1 MTEIQSKASEKP
13 VKYFPIFD
21 FKKRK
26 ENGLQEAGKVTS
38 LGLKSE
44 KIKKKVN
51 KKKRLPL
58 LNSNFQYAIDAGQKE
73 FDASRCKT
81 CNMLYTKG
89 EYFDEGHHRQYH
101 DMFVNSI
108 KFSGWKNERIVR
120 YFESGAKIIAVKPS
134 DPKYMLRKI
143 DDLFSIAD
151 LELGIGQN
159 VYSSLKPTSIF
170 LIYVTVDKRIGGFVS
185 AHEIDK
191 ANEVINDEGLV
202 DESKSLP
209 AEIGITRLWVHSNYR
224 RMKIASEMLDTLRAR
239 FIPNR
244 IIPKSGI
251 AFTDPTDDGKKFVQN
266 YTGNSNLLV
275 FQIY

>member
-108 KFSGWKNERIVR
+108 KI
-120 YFESGAKIIAVKPS
+120 
-134 DPKYMLRKI
+134 
-143 DDLFSIAD
+143 
-151 LELGIGQN
+151 
-159 VYSSLKPTSIF
+159 
-170 LIYVTVDKRIGGFVS
+170 
-185 AHEIDK
+185 
-191 ANEVINDEGLV
+191 
-202 DESKSLP
+202 KS
-209 AEIGITRLWVHSNYR
+209 
-224 RMKIASEMLDTLRAR
+224 
-239 FIPNR
+239 FI
-244 IIPKSGI
+244 
-251 AFTDPTDDGKKFVQN
+251 
-266 YTGNSNLLV
+266 
-275 FQIY
+275 

>member
-1 MTEIQSKASEKP
+1 MTENQSKESEKP
-13 VKYFPIFD
+13 AKYFPIFD

-26 ENGLQEAGKVTS
+26 ENAHKDAGKVS
-38 LGLKSE
+38 ALGLKSE
-44 KIKKKVN
+44 KIKKKVI

-58 LNSNFQYAIDAGQKE
+58 LNSNCQYAIDAGQKE

-120 YFESGAKIIAVKPS
+120 YFESGAKIVAVKPS
-134 DPKYMLRKI
+134 DPKYMLKKI

-151 LELGIGQN
+151 LELGIGQS
-159 VYSSLKPTSIF
+159 VYTSLQPTSIF

-185 AHEIDK
+185 AQEIDK

-244 IIPKSGI
+244 IVPKSAI
-251 AFTDPTDDGKKFVQN
+251 AFTDPTDDGTKFVRN
-266 YTGNSNLLV
+266 YTGASNLLV
-275 FQIY
+275 FQI